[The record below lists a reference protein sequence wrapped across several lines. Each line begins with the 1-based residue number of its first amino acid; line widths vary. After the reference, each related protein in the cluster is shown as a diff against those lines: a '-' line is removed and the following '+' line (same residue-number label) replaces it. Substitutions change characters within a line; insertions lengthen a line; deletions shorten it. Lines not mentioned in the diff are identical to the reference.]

1 MVFRS
6 SYLPSAPASTPLTW
20 IGAAVPPGKADI
32 EALFGGVLNG
42 HFALRSGGIE
52 RRSLVCL
59 DTADWRLRRAG
70 LDLVY
75 VERDGLLALS
85 SPDSGRIEQTVGRL
99 RWPAVINGIPAGPV
113 RDALSGPV
121 WVRALLPIAKGRLVG
136 LRFSVLNEDAKTVA
150 RLVWW
155 DGSLQAPGQAALP
168 ARVDIECLRGYQK
181 DAGEVVRLLSAGAPL
196 GATSGSWL
204 DDMRSTAGVVPLSS
218 QRFEMQP
225 DQPADIVVA
234 EALLAYLFDLE
245 ANVAGV
251 IGDVDTEYLHDL
263 RIAVRRTR
271 SIVKLLGDVLPEGLA
286 ERMAPEF
293 RWLGQVTTP
302 ARDLDVYLLSVDELA
317 ASVSRPDELDPFA
330 EHIRG
335 QRALAYRNLVRALRS
350 RRFSSLCQVWRAE
363 LESVVAAPAWHQLTA
378 SQLADERV
386 RRIFRKVRKRA
397 SLIGADSPAEEVHA
411 LRKTCKEM
419 RYLVE
424 LFKPLCAPKAYK
436 QVIRDFKD
444 LQDILGEFQDSEVQA
459 AALRQFA
466 QEMIDGGTVKAG
478 TILVMGELCGRFDAS
493 QRNARDELTAHHD
506 AYLGKQAVRHVKR
519 LVRR

>member
-1 MVFRS
+1 VR
-6 SYLPSAPASTPLTW
+6 
-20 IGAAVPPGKADI
+20 
-32 EALFGGVLNG
+32 
-42 HFALRSGGIE
+42 
-52 RRSLVCL
+52 
-59 DTADWRLRRAG
+59 
-70 LDLVY
+70 
-75 VERDGLLALS
+75 ERDGLLALS

-181 DAGEVVRLLSAGAPL
+181 DAGEVIRLLRAGAPL
-196 GATSGSWL
+196 GSTSGSWL
-204 DDMRSTAGVVPLSS
+204 DDMRGTAGVVPISA

-225 DQPADIVVA
+225 DQPADLVVA

-263 RIAVRRTR
+263 RIAIRRTR

-302 ARDLDVYLLSVDELA
+302 ARSR
-317 ASVSRPDELDPFA
+317 VSA
-330 EHIRG
+330 
-335 QRALAYRNLVRALRS
+335 QR
-350 RRFSSLCQVWRAE
+350 
-363 LESVVAAPAWHQLTA
+363 
-378 SQLADERV
+378 
-386 RRIFRKVRKRA
+386 
-397 SLIGADSPAEEVHA
+397 
-411 LRKTCKEM
+411 
-419 RYLVE
+419 
-424 LFKPLCAPKAYK
+424 
-436 QVIRDFKD
+436 
-444 LQDILGEFQDSEVQA
+444 
-459 AALRQFA
+459 
-466 QEMIDGGTVKAG
+466 
-478 TILVMGELCGRFDAS
+478 
-493 QRNARDELTAHHD
+493 
-506 AYLGKQAVRHVKR
+506 
-519 LVRR
+519 

>member
-6 SYLPSAPASTPLTW
+6 SYLPSAPASNPLTW
-20 IGAAVPPGKADI
+20 IGAAVPPDKARI
-32 EALFGGVLNG
+32 QAVFGGALTG
-42 HFALRSGGIE
+42 HFGLRSAGVE
-52 RRSLVCL
+52 RRSLICL

-75 VERDGLLALS
+75 VERDGVLALS
-85 SPDSGRIEQTVGRL
+85 YPDSGRIEQTTGRL
-99 RWPAVINGIPAGPV
+99 QWPTVIDGIPAGPV
-113 RDALSGPV
+113 RDALYGPV
-121 WVRALLPIAKGRLVG
+121 WVRALLPIAKERLVG

-155 DGSLQAPGQAALP
+155 DGALQAPGQAALP
-168 ARVDIECLRGYQK
+168 VRVDIECLRGYQK
-181 DAGEVVRLLSAGAPL
+181 DAGEVARLLRAGAPL
-196 GATSGSWL
+196 VSTSDSWL
-204 DDMRSTAGVVPLSS
+204 DDVRGIAGVVPVGT
-218 QRFEMQP
+218 QRFEMRP
-225 DQPADIVVA
+225 DQPADVVVA
-234 EALLAYLFDLE
+234 EALLGYLSDLE

-251 IGDVDTEYLHDL
+251 MGDVDTEYLHDF

-271 SIVKLLGDVLPEGLA
+271 SIVKLLGDVLPDGLA
-286 ERMAPEF
+286 ERVAPEF

-302 ARDLDVYLLSVDELA
+302 VRDLDVYLLSVDELA
-317 ASVSRPDELDPFA
+317 ASITRPPDLDPFA
-330 EHIRG
+330 EHIRN
-335 QRALAYRNLVRALRS
+335 QRSLAYRNLVRALRS
-350 RRFSSLCQVWRAE
+350 RRFSTLRQVWRTE
-363 LESVVAAPAWHQLTA
+363 LESVIAAPAWQQLTA
-378 SQLADERV
+378 SELADERV

-397 SLIGADSPAEEVHA
+397 RLIDADSSAEEVHA

-478 TILVMGELCGRFDAS
+478 TILAMGELCGRFDAT

-519 LVRR
+519 LVVR